1 MWRMLQHGAPGD
13 HVLATNTGYWV
24 REFLKF
30 AFEVVGLDWKK
41 FVRFDPKY
49 QRPTEV
55 DELIGDY
62 SKAKDFLGGN
72 PELLPLN

>member
-1 MWRMLQHGAPGD
+1 
-13 HVLATNTGYWV
+13 
-24 REFLKF
+24 
-30 AFEVVGLDWKK
+30 VGLDWEK

-55 DELIGDY
+55 DALIGDY

-72 PELLPLN
+72 PDFLTLN